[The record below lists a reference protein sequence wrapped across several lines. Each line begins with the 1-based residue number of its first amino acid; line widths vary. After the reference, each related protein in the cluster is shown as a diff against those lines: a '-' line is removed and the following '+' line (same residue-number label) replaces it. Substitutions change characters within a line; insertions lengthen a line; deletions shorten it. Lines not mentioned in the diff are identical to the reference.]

1 MLSQPNTSCSTVL
14 MWSTPISDRPIT
26 SYSVYRGS
34 SIANLT
40 NTTTQYTDSDQ
51 INVTAVHT
59 YSVVASSCAGDN
71 TSNVVS
77 SVNIG
82 GEYSYIERGNLLLLC
97 VYSIVLVPSSP
108 LVNITQSDISCSNTL
123 ISWPTPSSD
132 RSITHTLCIVMT
144 HSYTLDLTQPIY
156 KWGDMLIPPFPNHG
170 CRVTQTTNLT

>member
-26 SYSVYRGS
+26 SYSVYRDGS

-71 TSNVVS
+71 SSNVVS
-77 SVNIG
+77 SVSIG
-82 GEYSYIERGNLLLLC
+82 GEYSYIERITTSDNYFCCVFILL
-97 VYSIVLVPSSP
+97 Y
-108 LVNITQSDISCSNTL
+108 
-123 ISWPTPSSD
+123 
-132 RSITHTLCIVMT
+132 
-144 HSYTLDLTQPIY
+144 
-156 KWGDMLIPPFPNHG
+156 
-170 CRVTQTTNLT
+170 